1 MILLLSLAAA
11 TPDPT
16 QSIADPERRR
26 VAASCETFLSRKAG
40 GEISSLDVDT
50 LHRSGRTTI
59 LKGAMRVLQK
69 PPSRPGEMTATH
81 VIVMRYS
88 YECRQT
94 GGGTPR
100 IRLHPLRD

>member
-1 MILLLSLAAA
+1 MILLLSLAVS
-11 TPDPT
+11 TPDPV
-16 QSIADPERRR
+16 QSIADPEQRR
-26 VAASCETFLSRKAG
+26 VASSCETFLSRKAG

-50 LHRSGRTTI
+50 LHRSGRTTT
-59 LKGAMRVLQK
+59 LKGRMRVFQK

-88 YECRQT
+88 YECRRT

-100 IRLHPLRD
+100 IRLHHLND